1 MHAVIMAGG
10 SGTRFWP
17 YSRDDRPKQ
26 FLKIGGSAPMLK
38 ETCDRLGGLIR
49 DEEMIIILGKRHL
62 DQAREL
68 LGERKVHI
76 LAEPVGRNTAP
87 CIGLGAIYARHLG
100 YDGPAAFMPADHSIS
115 DRASFL
121 KALEQAGRI
130 AESGGIVTLGIVP
143 SRPETGY
150 GYIQKSTSLPVRGYP
165 DVFQVS
171 RFVEKPDEKKARE
184 YFIDGDFFWNAGIFV
199 ANHETILEEIKLH
212 LPSLYRGLAS
222 LEKCLGSSSF
232 EEDLRA
238 VYQEIESISF
248 DYGIME
254 KTRSPLYMIPCD
266 CGWSDVGSW
275 ESLHKL
281 KEKDHDDMG
290 NLAEGDTVL
299 IDCKNNFVSG
309 MGGRLV
315 ACLGMENCI
324 IVDTDDAL
332 LVADMKRSQDIR
344 RVVEQLKK
352 DNRENLL

>member
-17 YSRDDRPKQ
+17 YSRNDRPKQ
-26 FLKIGGSAPMLK
+26 FLKIGGSTPMLK
-38 ETCDRLGGLIR
+38 EACDRLGALIR
-49 DEEMIIILGKRHL
+49 DEEIIIILGKRHL
-62 DQAREL
+62 NQAREL

-100 YDGPAAFMPADHSIS
+100 CDGPAAFMPADHIIGDS
-115 DRASFL
+115 AAFL
-121 KALEQAGRI
+121 QALEQAGKI

-143 SRPETGY
+143 LRPETGY
-150 GYIQKSTSLPVRGYP
+150 GYIQRSTSLAVSGYSN
-165 DVFQVS
+165 VFEVS
-171 RFVEKPDEKKARE
+171 RFVEKPDEKKAKE
-184 YFIDGDFFWNAGIFV
+184 YLINGDYFWNAGIFV
-199 ANHETILEEIKLH
+199 ANHETVLEEIKEH
-212 LPSLYRGLAS
+212 LPSLYSGLIS
-222 LEKCLGSSSF
+222 LEKCLGSGSF

-238 VYQEIESISF
+238 VYQDIESVSF

-254 KTRSPLYMIPCD
+254 KTRSPLYVVPCD

-275 ESLHKL
+275 ESLHNL
-281 KEKDHDDMG
+281 KEKDQDDMG
-290 NLAEGDTVL
+290 NLSEGETIL
-299 IDCKNNFVSG
+299 IDCKNNLVSG

-332 LVADMKRSQDIR
+332 LVAHMNRSQDIR
-344 RVVEQLKK
+344 RVVEQLKN
-352 DNRENLL
+352 DNKEDLL